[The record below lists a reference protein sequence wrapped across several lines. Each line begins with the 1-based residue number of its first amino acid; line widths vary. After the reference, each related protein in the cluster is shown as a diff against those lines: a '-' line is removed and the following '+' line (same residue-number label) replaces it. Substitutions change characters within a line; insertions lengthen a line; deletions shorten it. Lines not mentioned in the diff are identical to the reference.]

1 MKHKIIYSFMKQKEI
16 FSQQSYN
23 SYIYNQE
30 GKVYMAK
37 KKPSGLGSGLDAL
50 FLDNSVESK
59 NTVTTVRIAEIEAR
73 SEQPRKSFESE
84 ALAQLADSIKVHGIL
99 QPILVRASGSGYY
112 QIIAGERRFRAAKM
126 AGLSEVPVLIT
137 EADDE
142 TTAQMALIEN
152 VQRENLNPLEEA
164 MAYKE
169 LAVNYGL
176 TQEKLSEKIG
186 KSRSAIANAMRLLD
200 LPDEILAMLRDAKLS
215 AGHARALLGLNDE
228 ADVIFLAKKIESDG
242 LSVRAVEN
250 AVKKLNSKDE
260 DEEKINI
267 KGAELVDYVKALE
280 EKSMNELGRRVKIKA
295 NGKDKHVKIYF
306 EDNADLDELL
316 RKIVGKSIEI

>member
-1 MKHKIIYSFMKQKEI
+1 
-16 FSQQSYN
+16 
-23 SYIYNQE
+23 
-30 GKVYMAK
+30 MAK

>member
-1 MKHKIIYSFMKQKEI
+1 
-16 FSQQSYN
+16 
-23 SYIYNQE
+23 
-30 GKVYMAK
+30 
-37 KKPSGLGSGLDAL
+37 
-50 FLDNSVESK
+50 
-59 NTVTTVRIAEIEAR
+59 
-73 SEQPRKSFESE
+73 
-84 ALAQLADSIKVHGIL
+84 
-99 QPILVRASGSGYY
+99 
-112 QIIAGERRFRAAKM
+112 M
-126 AGLSEVPVLIT
+126 AGLTEVPVLIT

-169 LAVNYGL
+169 LAENYGL
-176 TQEKLSEKIG
+176 TQERLSEKIG
-186 KSRSAIANAMRLLD
+186 KSRSSIANSMRLLD
-200 LPDEILAMLRDAKLS
+200 LPDEVLAMLRDSKLS
-215 AGHARALLGLNDE
+215 AGHARALLGLKDE
-228 ADVIFLAKKIESDG
+228 ADVIFLAKKIIDDG

-260 DEEKINI
+260 DEEKINMD
-267 KGAELVDYVKALE
+267 KKELVDYVKALE

-316 RKIVGKSIEI
+316 RKIVGKNIEI

>member
-1 MKHKIIYSFMKQKEI
+1 
-16 FSQQSYN
+16 
-23 SYIYNQE
+23 
-30 GKVYMAK
+30 MA
-37 KKPSGLGSGLDAL
+37 KKPSGLGAGLDAL
-50 FLDNSVESK
+50 FVDNSVESQ
-59 NTVTTVRIAEIEAR
+59 NTVTTIRVAQIEAR
-73 SEQPRKSFESE
+73 AEQPRKSFEGE

-99 QPILVRASGSGYY
+99 QPILVRAAGSGYY

-126 AGLSEVPVLIT
+126 AGLTEVPVLIT

-169 LAVNYGL
+169 LAENYGL
-176 TQEKLSEKIG
+176 TQERLSEKIG
-186 KSRSAIANAMRLLD
+186 KSRSSIANSMRLLD
-200 LPDEILAMLRDAKLS
+200 LPDEVLAMLRDSKLS
-215 AGHARALLGLNDE
+215 AGHARALLGLKDE
-228 ADVIFLAKKIESDG
+228 ADVIFLAKKIIDDG

-260 DEEKINI
+260 DEEKINMD
-267 KGAELVDYVKALE
+267 KKELVDYVKALE

-316 RKIVGKSIEI
+316 RKIVGKNIEI

>member
-1 MKHKIIYSFMKQKEI
+1 
-16 FSQQSYN
+16 
-23 SYIYNQE
+23 
-30 GKVYMAK
+30 MAK
-37 KKPSGLGSGLDAL
+37 KKPSGLGAGLDAL
-50 FLDNSVESK
+50 FLDNSPETK
-59 NTVTTVRIAEIEAR
+59 NSVSTVRIAEIEAR
-73 SEQPRKSFESE
+73 AEQPRKSFERE

-99 QPILVRASGSGYY
+99 QPILVRESGSGYY

-126 AGLSEVPVLIT
+126 AGLTEVPVLIT
-137 EADDE
+137 DADDE

-169 LAVNYGL
+169 LSENYNL

-200 LPDEILAMLRDAKLS
+200 LPDEVLAMLRDSKIS
-215 AGHARALLGLNDE
+215 AGHGRALLGLDDE

-260 DEEKINI
+260 DEEKINK

-280 EKSMNELGRRVKIKA
+280 EKSMTELGRRVKIKA
-295 NGKDKHVKIYF
+295 NGKDKHVKIYY

-316 RKIVGKSIEI
+316 KKIIGKSIEI

>member
-1 MKHKIIYSFMKQKEI
+1 
-16 FSQQSYN
+16 
-23 SYIYNQE
+23 
-30 GKVYMAK
+30 MA
-37 KKPSGLGSGLDAL
+37 KKPSGLGTGLDAL
-50 FLDNSVESK
+50 FVDNSVESQ
-59 NTVTTVRIAEIEAR
+59 NTVTTIRVAQIEAR
-73 SEQPRKSFESE
+73 AEQPRKSFEGE

-99 QPILVRASGSGYY
+99 QPILVRAAGSGYY

-126 AGLSEVPVLIT
+126 AGLTEVPVLIT

-169 LAVNYGL
+169 LAENYGL

-186 KSRSAIANAMRLLD
+186 KSRSAIANSMRLLD
-200 LPDEILAMLRDAKLS
+200 LPDEVLAMLRDSKLS
-215 AGHARALLGLNDE
+215 AGHARALLGLKEE
-228 ADVIFLAKKIESDG
+228 ADVIFLAKKIVDDG

-260 DEEKINI
+260 DEEKINMD
-267 KGAELVDYVKALE
+267 KKELVDYVKALE
-280 EKSMNELGRRVKIKA
+280 EKSMTELGRRVKIKA

-316 RKIVGKSIEI
+316 KKIVGKSIEI

>member
-1 MKHKIIYSFMKQKEI
+1 
-16 FSQQSYN
+16 
-23 SYIYNQE
+23 
-30 GKVYMAK
+30 MA
-37 KKPSGLGSGLDAL
+37 KKPSGLGAGLDAL
-50 FLDNSVESK
+50 FVDNSVESQ
-59 NTVTTVRIAEIEAR
+59 NTVTTIRVAQIEAR
-73 SEQPRKSFESE
+73 AEQPRKSFEGE

-99 QPILVRASGSGYY
+99 QPILVRAAGSGYY

-164 MAYKE
+164 MAYRE
-169 LAVNYGL
+169 LAENYGL

-186 KSRSAIANAMRLLD
+186 KSRSAIANSMRLLD
-200 LPDEILAMLRDAKLS
+200 LPDEVLAMLRDMKLS

-228 ADVIFLAKKIESDG
+228 ADVIFLAKRIESDG
-242 LSVRAVEN
+242 LSVRAVES

-260 DEEKINI
+260 DEEKINMD
-267 KGAELVDYVKALE
+267 KKELVDYVKALE

-316 RKIVGKSIEI
+316 KKIVGKSIEV

>member
-1 MKHKIIYSFMKQKEI
+1 
-16 FSQQSYN
+16 
-23 SYIYNQE
+23 
-30 GKVYMAK
+30 MA
-37 KKPSGLGSGLDAL
+37 KKPSGLGAGLDAL
-50 FLDNSVESK
+50 FVDNSVESQ
-59 NTVTTVRIAEIEAR
+59 NTVTTIRVAQIEAR
-73 SEQPRKSFESE
+73 AEQPRKSFEGE

-99 QPILVRASGSGYY
+99 QPILVRAAGSGYY

-126 AGLSEVPVLIT
+126 AGLTEVPVLIT

-169 LAVNYGL
+169 LAENYGL
-176 TQEKLSEKIG
+176 TQERLSEKIG
-186 KSRSAIANAMRLLD
+186 KSRSAIANSMRLLD
-200 LPDEILAMLRDAKLS
+200 LPDEVLAMLRDSKLS
-215 AGHARALLGLNDE
+215 AGHARALLGLKDE
-228 ADVIFLAKKIESDG
+228 ADVIFLAKKIIDDG

-260 DEEKINI
+260 DEEKINMD
-267 KGAELVDYVKALE
+267 KKELVDYVKALE

-316 RKIVGKSIEI
+316 RKIVGKNIEI

>member
-1 MKHKIIYSFMKQKEI
+1 
-16 FSQQSYN
+16 
-23 SYIYNQE
+23 
-30 GKVYMAK
+30 MAK

-50 FLDNSVESK
+50 FIDNSVESK
-59 NTVTTVRIAEIEAR
+59 NTVTTIRIAEIEAR
-73 SEQPRKSFESE
+73 AEQPRKSFESE
-84 ALAQLADSIKVHGIL
+84 TLAQLADSIKVHGIL
-99 QPILVRASGSGYY
+99 QPILVRSSGSGYY

-169 LAVNYGL
+169 LAENYGL

-186 KSRSAIANAMRLLD
+186 KSRSSIANSMRLLD
-200 LPDEILAMLRDAKLS
+200 LPDEVLAMLRDAKLT
-215 AGHARALLGLNDE
+215 AGHARALLGLEDE
-228 ADVIFLAKKIESDG
+228 ADIVFLAKKIESDG

-295 NGKDKHVKIYF
+295 SGKDKHVKIYF

-316 RKIVGKSIEI
+316 KKIVGKSLEI

>member
-1 MKHKIIYSFMKQKEI
+1 
-16 FSQQSYN
+16 
-23 SYIYNQE
+23 
-30 GKVYMAK
+30 MAK
-37 KKPSGLGSGLDAL
+37 KKPSGLGSGLDTL
-50 FLDNSVESK
+50 FLDNSVESQ
-59 NTVTTVRIAEIEAR
+59 NTVTTIRIADIEAR
-73 SEQPRKSFESE
+73 AEQPRKSFESE
-84 ALAQLADSIKVHGIL
+84 ALAQLADSIKIHGIL

-112 QIIAGERRFRAAKM
+112 QIVAGERRFRAAKM

-169 LAVNYGL
+169 LSENYGL

-186 KSRSAIANAMRLLD
+186 KSRSAIANMMRLLD
-200 LPDEILAMLRDAKLS
+200 LPEEVLAMLRDSKLS

-228 ADVIFLAKKIESDG
+228 ADVIFLARKIESDG

-280 EKSMNELGRRVKIKA
+280 EKSMSELGRRVKIKA

-316 RKIVGKSIEI
+316 KKIIGKSIEV

>member
-1 MKHKIIYSFMKQKEI
+1 
-16 FSQQSYN
+16 
-23 SYIYNQE
+23 
-30 GKVYMAK
+30 MAK
-37 KKPSGLGSGLDAL
+37 KTSGLGAGLDAL
-50 FLDNSVESK
+50 FVDNSVESQ
-59 NTVTTVRIAEIEAR
+59 NTVTTIRVAEIEAR
-73 SEQPRKSFESE
+73 AEQPRKSFEGES
-84 ALAQLADSIKVHGIL
+84 LAQLADSIKVHGIL

-126 AGLSEVPVLIT
+126 AGLTEVPVLIT

-169 LAVNYGL
+169 LAENYGL

-186 KSRSAIANAMRLLD
+186 KSRSAIANSMRLLD
-200 LPDEILAMLRDAKLS
+200 LPDEVLAMLRDSKLS
-215 AGHARALLGLNDE
+215 AGHARALLGLKDE
-228 ADVIFLAKKIESDG
+228 ADVIFLAKKIADDG

-260 DEEKINI
+260 DEEKINMN
-267 KGAELVDYVKALE
+267 KTDLVDYVKALE

-316 RKIVGKSIEI
+316 RKIVGKNIEI

>member
-1 MKHKIIYSFMKQKEI
+1 
-16 FSQQSYN
+16 
-23 SYIYNQE
+23 
-30 GKVYMAK
+30 MAK
-37 KKPSGLGSGLDAL
+37 KKPSGLGSGLDTL
-50 FLDNSVESK
+50 FLDNSVESQ
-59 NTVTTVRIAEIEAR
+59 NTVTTIRIADIEAR
-73 SEQPRKSFESE
+73 AEQPRKSFESE
-84 ALAQLADSIKVHGIL
+84 ALAQLADSIKIHGIL

-169 LAVNYGL
+169 LSENYGL

-186 KSRSAIANAMRLLD
+186 KSRSAIANMMRLLD
-200 LPDEILAMLRDAKLS
+200 LPEEVLAMLRDSKLS

-228 ADVIFLAKKIESDG
+228 ADVIFLARKIESDG

-260 DEEKINI
+260 DEE
-267 KGAELVDYVKALE
+267 E
-280 EKSMNELGRRVKIKA
+280 
-295 NGKDKHVKIYF
+295 
-306 EDNADLDELL
+306 
-316 RKIVGKSIEI
+316 

>member
-1 MKHKIIYSFMKQKEI
+1 
-16 FSQQSYN
+16 
-23 SYIYNQE
+23 
-30 GKVYMAK
+30 MAK

-73 SEQPRKSFESE
+73 AEQPRKSFESE

-164 MAYKE
+164 MAYRE
-169 LAVNYGL
+169 LAENYGL

-186 KSRSAIANAMRLLD
+186 KSRSAIANSMRLLD
-200 LPDEILAMLRDAKLS
+200 LPDEVLAMLRDMKLS

-228 ADVIFLAKKIESDG
+228 ADVIFLAKRIESDG
-242 LSVRAVEN
+242 LSVRAVES

-280 EKSMNELGRRVKIKA
+280 EKSMTELGRRVKIKA

-316 RKIVGKSIEI
+316 KKIVGKSLEI

>member
-1 MKHKIIYSFMKQKEI
+1 
-16 FSQQSYN
+16 
-23 SYIYNQE
+23 
-30 GKVYMAK
+30 MA
-37 KKPSGLGSGLDAL
+37 KKPSGLGRGIDSI
-50 FLDNSVESK
+50 FLDNSVEVQNS
-59 NTVTTVRIAEIEAR
+59 VTTVRVSQIEAR
-73 SEQPRKSFESE
+73 SDQPRKSFESE

-99 QPILVRASGSGYY
+99 QPILVRNVGSGYY

-164 MAYKE
+164 LAYRDLSE
-169 LAVNYGL
+169 NYGM

-200 LPDEILAMLRDAKLS
+200 LPDEVLAMLRDSKLS
-215 AGHARALLGLNDE
+215 AGHARALLGLKDE
-228 ADVIFLAKKIESDG
+228 ADVIFLARKIESEG

-260 DEEKINI
+260 DEEGEETKAPSI
-267 KGAELVDYVKALE
+267 VDYVKALE
-280 EKSMNELGRRVKIKA
+280 QKSMNELGRRVKIKSD
-295 NGKDKHVKIYF
+295 GKDKHIKIYF
-306 EDNADLDELL
+306 EDNEDLDDLL
-316 RKIVGKSIEI
+316 KKILGKNIEV

>member
-1 MKHKIIYSFMKQKEI
+1 
-16 FSQQSYN
+16 
-23 SYIYNQE
+23 
-30 GKVYMAK
+30 MA
-37 KKPSGLGSGLDAL
+37 KKPSGLGTGLDAL
-50 FLDNSVESK
+50 FVDNSVESQ
-59 NTVTTVRIAEIEAR
+59 NTVTTIRVAQIEAR
-73 SEQPRKSFESE
+73 AEQPRKSFEGE

-99 QPILVRASGSGYY
+99 QPILVRAAGSGYY

-126 AGLSEVPVLIT
+126 AGLTEVPVLIT

-169 LAVNYGL
+169 LAENYGL

-186 KSRSAIANAMRLLD
+186 KSRSAIANSMRLLD
-200 LPDEILAMLRDAKLS
+200 LPDEVLAMLRDSKLS
-215 AGHARALLGLNDE
+215 AGHARALLGLKEE
-228 ADVIFLAKKIESDG
+228 ADVIFLAKKIVDDG

-260 DEEKINI
+260 DEEKINMD
-267 KGAELVDYVKALE
+267 KKELVDYVKALE
-280 EKSMNELGRRVKIKA
+280 EKSMTELGRRVKIKV

-316 RKIVGKSIEI
+316 KKIVGKSIEI

>member
-1 MKHKIIYSFMKQKEI
+1 
-16 FSQQSYN
+16 
-23 SYIYNQE
+23 
-30 GKVYMAK
+30 MAK
-37 KKPSGLGSGLDAL
+37 KKPSGLGSGLDTL
-50 FLDNSVESK
+50 FLDNSVEPQ
-59 NTVTTVRIAEIEAR
+59 NTVTTVRVADIEAR
-73 SEQPRKSFESE
+73 AEQPRKSFESE
-84 ALAQLADSIKVHGIL
+84 SLAQLADSIKVHGIL

-126 AGLSEVPVLIT
+126 AGLAEVPVLIT
-137 EADDE
+137 DADDE

-169 LAVNYGL
+169 LSENYGL

-186 KSRSAIANAMRLLD
+186 KSRSAIANMMRLLD
-200 LPDEILAMLRDAKLS
+200 LPEEVLAMLRDSKLS
-215 AGHARALLGLNDE
+215 AGHARALLGLKDE
-228 ADVIFLAKKIESDG
+228 ADVIFLARKIESDG

-280 EKSMNELGRRVKIKA
+280 EKSMSELGRRVKIKA

-316 RKIVGKSIEI
+316 KKIVGKSIEV

>member
-1 MKHKIIYSFMKQKEI
+1 
-16 FSQQSYN
+16 
-23 SYIYNQE
+23 
-30 GKVYMAK
+30 MA
-37 KKPSGLGSGLDAL
+37 KKPSGLGTGLDAL
-50 FLDNSVESK
+50 FVDNSVESQ
-59 NTVTTVRIAEIEAR
+59 NTVTTIRVAQIEAR
-73 SEQPRKSFESE
+73 AEQPRKSFEGE

-99 QPILVRASGSGYY
+99 QPILVRAAGSGYY

-126 AGLSEVPVLIT
+126 AGLTEVPVLIT

-169 LAVNYGL
+169 LAENYGL
-176 TQEKLSEKIG
+176 TQERLSEKIG
-186 KSRSAIANAMRLLD
+186 KSRSSIANSMRLLD
-200 LPDEILAMLRDAKLS
+200 LPDEVLAMLRDSKLS
-215 AGHARALLGLNDE
+215 AGHARALLGLKDE
-228 ADVIFLAKKIESDG
+228 ADVIFLAKKIIDDG

-260 DEEKINI
+260 DEEKINMD
-267 KGAELVDYVKALE
+267 KKELVDYVKALE

-316 RKIVGKSIEI
+316 RKIVGKNIEI

>member
-1 MKHKIIYSFMKQKEI
+1 
-16 FSQQSYN
+16 
-23 SYIYNQE
+23 
-30 GKVYMAK
+30 MA
-37 KKPSGLGSGLDAL
+37 KKPSGLGQGLDNL
-50 FLDNSVESK
+50 FLDNSVESQ
-59 NTVTTVRIAEIEAR
+59 NTVTTIRVANIEAR
-73 SEQPRKSFESE
+73 AEQPRKSFESE

-99 QPILVRASGSGYY
+99 QPILVRPSGSGYY

-126 AGLSEVPVLIT
+126 AGLTEVPVLIT

-152 VQRENLNPLEEA
+152 VQREDLNPLEEA
-164 MAYKE
+164 LAYRE
-169 LAVNYGL
+169 LSQNYGL

-200 LPDEILAMLRDAKLS
+200 LPDEVLAMLRDAKLT
-215 AGHARALLGLNDE
+215 AGHARALLGLKDE
-228 ADVIFLAKKIESDG
+228 ADILFLAKKIESEG

-260 DEEKINI
+260 DAEKLIM
-267 KGAELVDYVKALE
+267 KPVELVDYVKALE
-280 EKSMNELGRRVKIKA
+280 EKSMTELGRRVKIKA
-295 NGKDKHVKIYF
+295 VGKDKHVKIYF

-316 RKIVGKSIEI
+316 RKIIGKNIEV